1 MAVISL
7 MVKKAY
13 HVLSA
18 VYPFLFIEVEFKT
31 IRKLYSKYKKGHRC
45 NIQTQ
50 EFAEIDCAQ
59 NSMTVEDTD
68 EPESR
73 APPLTL
79 HKLHKYHF
87 L

>member
-1 MAVISL
+1 
-7 MVKKAY
+7 MVKKKKKAY
-13 HVLSA
+13 RVLSA

-31 IRKLYSKYKKGHRC
+31 IRKLYSKDKKGHRC

-50 EFAEIDCAQ
+50 PTAEIDCAL
-59 NSMTVEDTD
+59 NCLTVEATQ

-73 APPLTL
+73 NDVTRTTITRT
-79 HKLHKYHF
+79 HF

>member
-50 EFAEIDCAQ
+50 ESAETECAQ
-59 NSMTVEDTD
+59 NCMTVKATH

-79 HKLHKYHF
+79 HELNKYHF